1 MTSRPRIGWGI
12 ALTVIALALLGE
24 PALATIAAELT
35 DPDYLDDAGRII
47 GSPAAGPDPEHPG
60 DRGGYAQFL
69 TLAVMVGGLSFI
81 AWRITRQIRRTAN

>member
-1 MTSRPRIGWGI
+1 MTSRPRLQWGI
-12 ALTVIALALLGE
+12 VLTAIALALLVE
-24 PALATIAAELT
+24 PALAAVAAELT

-69 TLAVMVGGLSFI
+69 TLGVMVGGLSFI
-81 AWRITRQIRRTAN
+81 AWRITRQVRRTIN